1 MKKIII
7 LITALLLLQGCSSN
21 STNSNIQ
28 FQNLTN
34 SVEINQ
40 LEKTE
45 FDTKN
50 NKLIIFTSNEVINE
64 KEFELI
70 LNTLKLNSFNGN
82 KISFNEF
89 SSEKFDNKD
98 FTVDVISKNNNTLSF
113 STKNIKNISYNM
125 SSKKYS
131 NDFIK
136 SKIKSFSKDVLTF
149 NEFVGTIETDLSKGR
164 NLGNKVDKFTEVK
177 QSISNDIKFLRSLS
191 NSNTDFNK
199 LSELDNNLSKIEK
212 LLPEVESVVDKA
224 LSIKNGSSIN
234 SVFLHINDIDKFARE
249 LENI

>member
-64 KEFELI
+64 KEFKLI

-164 NLGNKVDKFTEVK
+164 SLGNKVDKFTEVK

-224 LSIKNGSSIN
+224 LSTKNGSSIN